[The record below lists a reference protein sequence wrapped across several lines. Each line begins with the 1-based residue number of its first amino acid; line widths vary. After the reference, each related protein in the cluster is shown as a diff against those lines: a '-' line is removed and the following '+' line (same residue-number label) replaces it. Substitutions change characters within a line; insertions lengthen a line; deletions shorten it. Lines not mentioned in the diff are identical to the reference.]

1 MQPLQILV
9 VSGSTLLHH
18 IHNQGQATIIMHQ
31 EIRIEE
37 YNELKVE
44 MLDRILIQG
53 NTTFHSSNLHQRLI
67 RNRPEVIIP
76 IIQPLLLHVHR
87 HQIQALTVHLQELEI
102 AEEEVTP
109 HHALPVVIL
118 QVDLLV
124 EVAEEGNPKKEVNR
138 YTNIKI

>member
-31 EIRIEE
+31 EIKIEE
-37 YNELKVE
+37 YNELKVA

-53 NTTFHSSNLHQRLI
+53 NTTFHSSNLHQKLI

-76 IIQPLLLHVHR
+76 IIPPLLLHAQHR
-87 HQIQALTVHLQELEI
+87 QIPVLTAHLPDLEI
-102 AEEEVTP
+102 AAEEVTP
-109 HHALPVVIL
+109 LHALPVVVL